1 MSIMSD
7 LTSTVSAPNLPGT
20 APELHVI
27 VDRMKREAVERDHD
41 MTVISLVRQGKPEVL
56 FPDLFNDTW
65 KKPIVSN
72 WIDGIAREF
81 AEMIAPLPALNCSS
95 KGMRNTADKKKAALK
110 NQVGTHYWTES
121 NLKWHMIA
129 QADRLLTF
137 GFAPFLVEPDF
148 KANSPRIVCEDPIGA
163 YYSKDRHGNTVRY
176 AKCWYETAQR
186 LADMFPDYAHLILTK
201 LDPYGNRVA
210 IPADEKVEVIR
221 YMDCERT
228 VMFLPARSNL
238 IVAQFANPLDRPL
251 VWIAE
256 RPGLFSQPAGQFR
269 DVIWVQLAKQRMALL
284 GLEIGVKSAGAPL
297 AVPRDVVE
305 LAVGSDSVIQTDSPE
320 KIRRVG
326 IEVPNSVFQ
335 LDATLKEELLMGT
348 RYPEGRA
355 SGIDASVVT
364 GRGVTALM
372 GSFDTQIATAQTIMG
387 LALKKATE
395 LCFELDQK
403 IWPRMKKRIFGT
415 ANGEPYDITYTPT
428 DLFDSDYVCDVTY
441 GFAAGLNPSQ
451 AIVMMLQLRGD
462 GLIDR
467 DSVRRNLPF
476 EINIDNMQR
485 ALDIEQ
491 TNDALK
497 QGLFGL
503 LQASGQVV
511 AQGGDPL
518 PWFRATHTILKGRMD
533 GKPLEELFIKAFDPE
548 VLHPPSPDDGTTPAT
563 GVPGAA
569 GGQPT
574 GPPTGQPTDPNVA
587 PGQGASPIPGG
598 QMSLQQLVAGLRGQ
612 SGTPNMTA
620 DIRRRLPVGA

>member
-1 MSIMSD
+1 MSLMAD
-7 LTSTVSAPNLPGT
+7 LTSTVTATPLPQT
-20 APELHVI
+20 CPEIHVL
-27 VDRMKREAVERDHD
+27 VDRMKREAVERDHEM
-41 MTVISLVRQGKPEVL
+41 MTISLVRQGKPEVL

-65 KKPIVSN
+65 RKPIVSN

-95 KGMRNTADKKKAALK
+95 KGMKNVADKKKAALK
-110 NQVGTHYWTES
+110 NQIGTHYWTHS
-121 NLKWHMIA
+121 NLKWHMVA
-129 QADRLLTF
+129 HADRYLTY
-137 GFAPFLVEPDF
+137 GFAPFLCEPDY
-148 KANSPRIVCEDPIGA
+148 KNNSPRIVCEDPIGA
-163 YYSKDRHGNTVRY
+163 YYTLDRDGNTVRY

-186 LADMFPDYAHLILTK
+186 LADMFPDFAHLILTK

-210 IPADEKVEVIR
+210 IPADERVEIVR
-221 YMDCERT
+221 YIDAEQN

-238 IVAQFANPLDRPL
+238 IVASYANPLKSGKPP
-251 VWIAE
+251 VWVAE
-256 RPGLFSQPAGQFR
+256 RPGLFAQPAGQFR

-305 LAVGSDSVIQTDSPE
+305 LAVGNDAVIQTDNPQN
-320 KIRRVG
+320 IRRVG

-335 LDATLKEELLMGT
+335 LDATLKEELMMGA

-364 GRGVTALM
+364 GRGVQALM
-372 GSFDTQIATAQTIMG
+372 GSFDTQIATCQAVLG
-387 LALKKATE
+387 LALKKVTE
-395 LCFELDQK
+395 MCFEMDEC

-415 ANGEPYDITYTPT
+415 ANGEPYDITYVPG
-428 DLFDSDYVCDVTY
+428 DLIEGDHTVDVTY

-476 EINIDNMQR
+476 EINVDSMQR

-503 LQASGQVV
+503 LQALGQIA

-518 PWFRATHTILKGRMD
+518 PYLRATRTILKGRQD
-533 GKPLEELFIKAFDPE
+533 GKPLEELFISAFDPKA
-548 VLHPPSPDDGTTPAT
+548 LHPELAQQGDDGTAPGT
-563 GVPGAA
+563 GAPDAA
-569 GGQPT
+569 GGQGSPMDQ
-574 GPPTGQPTDPNVA
+574 GAP
-587 PGQGASPIPGG
+587 PGQGAAPIPGG
-598 QMSLQQLVAGLRGQ
+598 QPSLQQLVAGLRGN
-612 SGTPNMTA
+612 SGTPNMTD

>member
-1 MSIMSD
+1 MSLMAD
-7 LTSTVSAPNLPGT
+7 LTSTVTAAPLPST
-20 APELHVI
+20 APELYVV
-27 VDRMKREAVERDHD
+27 VDRMKRDAVERDRD
-41 MTVISLVRQGKPEVL
+41 MMVISLVRQGKPEVL

-81 AEMIAPLPALNCSS
+81 SEMIAPLPALNCSS
-95 KGMRNTADKKKAALK
+95 KGMKNVADKKKAAIK
-110 NQVGTHYWTES
+110 NQVGTHMWTES

-129 QADRLLTF
+129 HADRLLTY
-137 GFAPFLVEPDF
+137 GFAPFLVEADY
-148 KANSPRIVCEDPIGA
+148 KCDAPRIVCEDPIGA
-163 YYSKDRHGNTVRY
+163 YYTKDAQGNTVRY

-186 LADMFPDYAHLILTK
+186 LADLFPDYAHLILTK

-210 IPADEKVEVIR
+210 IPGDEKVEVVR
-221 YMDCERT
+221 YMDADRT

-238 IVAQFANPLDRPL
+238 IVAQVANPLDRPL

-256 RPGLFSQPAGQFR
+256 RPGLFAQPAGQFR

-305 LAVGSDSVIQTDSPE
+305 LAVGSDAVIQTDSPE

-335 LDATLKEELLMGT
+335 LDATLKEELMMGS

-364 GRGVTALM
+364 GRGVQALM
-372 GSFDTQIATAQTIMG
+372 GSFDTQIATAQAILG
-387 LALKKATE
+387 LALKKVTE
-395 LCFELDQK
+395 LCFELDEK
-403 IWPRMKKRIFGT
+403 VWPRTKKRIFGT
-415 ANGEPYDITYTPT
+415 ANGEPYDISYVPA
-428 DLFDSDYVCDVTY
+428 DLYDGDYVCDVTY

-476 EINIDNMQR
+476 EINVDNMQR
-485 ALDIEQ
+485 ALDVEQ

-503 LQASGQVV
+503 LQASGQVL

-533 GKPLEELFIKAFDPE
+533 GKPLEELFIKAFDPAT
-548 VLHPPSPDDGTTPAT
+548 LHPPQDDAGQP
-563 GVPGAA
+563 GGPQDPGAMPPGA
-569 GGQPT
+569 PGGAQ
-574 GPPTGQPTDPNVA
+574 GDPNVA
-587 PGQGASPIPGG
+587 PGQGAAPIPGG
-598 QMSLQQLVAGLRGQ
+598 QMSLQQLVAGLRGA

>member
-1 MSIMSD
+1 MAD
-7 LTSTVSAPNLPGT
+7 LTSAVTSPNLPNT
-20 APELHVI
+20 CPEIHVV
-27 VDRMKREAVERDHD
+27 VDRMKRESLERDQE
-41 MTVISLVRQGKPEVL
+41 MMVLSLVRQGKPEVL

-95 KGMRNTADKKKAALK
+95 KGMKNVADKKKAALK
-110 NQVGTHYWTES
+110 NQIGSHYWTVS

-129 QADRLLTF
+129 HADRYLSF
-137 GFAPFLVEPDF
+137 GFAPFVVEADY
-148 KANSPRIVCEDPIGA
+148 KADMPRIVCEDPIGA
-163 YYSKDRHGNTVRY
+163 YYTKDRNGDTVRY

-186 LADMFPDYAHLILTK
+186 LADQFPDLAHLILTK

-210 IPADEKVEVIR
+210 IPADEKVEVVR
-221 YMDCERT
+221 YIDAQGST
-228 VMFLPARSNL
+228 MFLPARSNL
-238 IVAQFANPLDRPL
+238 ILARIGNPLKSGKPP
-251 VWIAE
+251 VWVAE
-256 RPGLFSQPAGQFR
+256 RPGLFHQPAGQFR
-269 DVIWVQLAKQRMALL
+269 DVIWVQLAKQRMAML

-305 LAVGSDSVIQTDSPE
+305 LAVGADAVIQTDNPE

-335 LDATLKEELLMGT
+335 LDATLREELLMGS

-364 GRGVTALM
+364 GRGVQALM
-372 GSFDTQIATAQTIMG
+372 GSFDTQISTAQSVIG
-387 LALKKATE
+387 LALKRVTE
-395 LCFELDQK
+395 MCFELDECV
-403 IWPRMKKRIFGT
+403 WPRMKKRIFGT
-415 ANGEPYDITYTPT
+415 ANGEPYDITYVPG
-428 DLFDSDYVCDVTY
+428 DLFDGDYVCDVTY

-476 EINIDNMQR
+476 EINVDNMQR

-533 GKPLEELFIKAFDPE
+533 GKPLEELFLKAFDPE
-548 VLHPPSPDDGTTPAT
+548 TLHPPQPGDETAPDAAGGAA
-563 GVPGAA
+563 PGAA
-569 GGQPT
+569 AGQPNPMDQSA
-574 GPPTGQPTDPNVA
+574 PPGM
-587 PGQGASPIPGG
+587 GAGPIPGG
-598 QMSLQQLVAGLRGQ
+598 QPSLQQMVAGLRGQ
-612 SGTPNMTA
+612 QGAPTMTA
-620 DIRRRLPVGA
+620 DIRRRLPIGA